1 MGVLRECLADVTV
14 SAFAS
19 ASAECLERECEPEMQ
34 IVPDMDNVHA
44 YRTTISV
51 DGAEGSN
58 FGSNWLQSD
67 SRAILAAKMT
77 STEKD
82 KLEGGRTR
90 GGKDQDGGRAGLLSG
105 FAQELSDSVSTGLD
119 SLGCD
124 TRGKVDNTR
133 SWEVAVTECEAPF
146 VLATKA
152 RSFPLGYSLL
162 PTNA

>member
-1 MGVLRECLADVTV
+1 MNISADVTV

-58 FGSNWLQSD
+58 VGSNWLQSD
-67 SRAILAAKMT
+67 SRALLAAKMT

-82 KLEGGRTR
+82 ELEGGRTR
-90 GGKDQDGGRAGLLSG
+90 GGNGGRAGLLSG
-105 FAQELSDSVSTGLD
+105 FARELSDSVSAGLD

-124 TRGKVDNTR
+124 TRNKVDNTR
-133 SWEVAVTECEAPF
+133 NWKVAVTECEAPY

-152 RSFPLGYSLL
+152 RSFPLRYYLV
-162 PTNA
+162 PTDA